1 MLHVAIDARLPDV
14 GQGGVLS
21 VVKAMVDAFKQHGAA
36 FRRTWVVAKQATWWK
51 GSLPDRDSILEV
63 SVPAG
68 SVAARIPTLSSRLAP
83 AVLRVI
89 GDRTYLDAALQE
101 AHIDVVHLPYQDG
114 VRTELPFVY
123 FPHDLQHVHLPNN
136 FTAAQIQHRETRWR
150 RRAHEASR
158 VVVAGPHVMRDLVE
172 YWNID
177 PHKISVFPFPP
188 ARKLVIS
195 ETSPYS
201 FAEPFIIYPAVFWPH
216 KNHRTLIEAFSMV
229 RRRGH
234 QIRLVLT
241 GARNAT
247 FVSTM
252 SRAVE
257 LNVEEYVHYFGHVS
271 EPELGRLIHD
281 SRAVVI
287 PSLFEAVSL
296 TAFDAM
302 QLDRPIVCSDREFFR
317 YQCGNDAT
325 YFDPLVPES
334 ISEAIISLLSR
345 FDGEP
350 RNTASRQTH
359 HGLSLE
365 AFAKNLSA
373 VYESCAR

>member
-21 VVKAMVDAFKQHGAA
+21 VVKAMVDTFKQHESHI
-36 FRRTWVVAKQATWWK
+36 RRTWVVARQATWWR
-51 GSLPDRDSILEV
+51 GSLPSGDSILEV

-68 SVAARIPTLSSRLAP
+68 SVAARIPTLASRLAP

-101 AHIDVVHLPYQDG
+101 AQVDVVHLPYQDG

-123 FPHDLQHVHLPNN
+123 FPHDLQHIHLPKN
-136 FTAAQIQHRETRWR
+136 FTAAQVQHRETRWR
-150 RRAHEASR
+150 RRAHEASHI
-158 VVVAGPHVMRDLVE
+158 VTAGPHVMRDLVE

-216 KNHRTLIEAFSMV
+216 KNHRNLIEAFSMV

-247 FVSTM
+247 FASTM
-252 SRAVE
+252 SRAAE
-257 LNVEEYVHYFGHVS
+257 LHIDEYVHYFGHVS
-271 EPELGRLIHD
+271 EPELWRLIHD

-287 PSLFEAVSL
+287 PSLFEAVSI

-302 QLDRPIVCSDREFFR
+302 QLSRPIVCSDREFFH
-317 YQCGNDAT
+317 YQCGDDAT
-325 YFDPLVPES
+325 YFDPLIPES
-334 ISEAIISLLSR
+334 ISEAIISRLSQPESNL
-345 FDGEP
+345 GH
-350 RNTASRQTH
+350 TGSRHTH